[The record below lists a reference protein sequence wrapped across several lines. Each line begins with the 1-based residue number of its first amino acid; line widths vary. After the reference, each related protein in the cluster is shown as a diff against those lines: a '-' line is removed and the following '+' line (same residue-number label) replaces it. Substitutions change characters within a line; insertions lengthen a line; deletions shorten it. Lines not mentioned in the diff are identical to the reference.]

1 MTALASEVRLTI
13 GGWRVQ
19 PRLVRVASVVVLVGA
34 WELAGRASPRWA
46 SYPWE
51 IGVAFIDNLDRIIP
65 AFVETFKAVG
75 VGYTLSVIGGVLVGF
90 GMARIRVVKV
100 ALDPYVAALYSTPR
114 ITLIPLAI
122 LLIGIGFNLRV
133 LMSVLASIFPIIIN
147 TYAAVN
153 SVSQELEETARSFT
167 ASRWDITRTVLI
179 PGAIP
184 GIFVG
189 MRVGIIR
196 ALVGV
201 IVAEMTAGAAGVGAL
216 LLTFGRYFQSEKLF
230 GPVLLLGLVSI
241 ILTRSLLFA
250 ERKLTPWQE

>member
-1 MTALASEVRLTI
+1 MTTLSAEYALLGRIPPRVVRI
-13 GGWRVQ
+13 
-19 PRLVRVASVVVLVGA
+19 ASVVLVLVT
-34 WELAGRASPRWA
+34 WEVAGRAAPRWA

-51 IGVAFIDNLDRIIP
+51 IGAAFVDNADRIAE

-75 VGYTLSVIGGVLVGF
+75 VGYALSVVGGVLIGF

-100 ALDPYVAALYSTPR
+100 ALDPYVAVLYSTPR

-133 LMSVLASIFPIIIN
+133 LMSVLASIFPMIIN
-147 TYAAVN
+147 TYAAVD
-153 SVSQELEETARSFT
+153 SVSGELEETARSFT
-167 ASRWDITRTVLI
+167 ASKWSITRTVLI

-216 LLTFGRYFQSEKLF
+216 LLVFGRFFQSEKLF

-241 ILTRSLLFA
+241 LLTRGLSYL
-250 ERKLTPWQE
+250 ERKLAPWQE

>member
-1 MTALASEVRLTI
+1 MTTLSAENALLGRIPPRVVRI
-13 GGWRVQ
+13 
-19 PRLVRVASVVVLVGA
+19 ASVVLVVVT
-34 WELAGRASPRWA
+34 WEVAGRAAPRWA

-51 IGVAFIDNLDRIIP
+51 IGEAFVDNADRIAE

-75 VGYTLSVIGGVLVGF
+75 VGYALSVVGGVLIGF

-100 ALDPYVAALYSTPR
+100 ALDPYVAVLYSTPR

-133 LMSVLASIFPIIIN
+133 LMSVLASIFPMIIN
-147 TYAAVN
+147 TYAAVD
-153 SVSQELEETARSFT
+153 SVSAELEETARSFT
-167 ASRWDITRTVLI
+167 ASRWNIVRTVLI

-216 LLTFGRYFQSEKLF
+216 LLVFGRFFQSEKLF

-241 ILTRSLLFA
+241 LMTRGLSIL
-250 ERKLTPWQE
+250 EKKLAPWQD

>member
-1 MTALASEVRLTI
+1 MTTLSAEGALLGRISPRAVRI
-13 GGWRVQ
+13 
-19 PRLVRVASVVVLVGA
+19 ASVVVVVAA
-34 WELAGRASPRWA
+34 WEVAGRAAPRWA
-46 SYPWE
+46 SYPWG
-51 IGVAFIDNLDRIIP
+51 IGAAFMENSDRIAA

-75 VGYTLSVIGGVLVGF
+75 VGYALSVAGGVLIGF

-100 ALDPYVAALYSTPR
+100 ALDPYVAVLYSTPR

-147 TYAAVN
+147 TYAAVDT
-153 SVSQELEETARSFT
+153 VSAELEETARSFT
-167 ASRWDITRTVLI
+167 ASRWSIVRTVLI

-216 LLTFGRYFQSEKLF
+216 LLVFGRYFQSEKLF

-241 ILTRSLLFA
+241 ILTRSLSLL
-250 ERKLTPWQE
+250 ERKLAPWQE